1 MYYFCSMKDKLKT
14 IVQWGTIIVLFI
26 PLTTKIPNFIERI
39 QKYFIDNKEKIINEA
54 WNFYYLFIVMFII
67 IFIIA
72 PCIHI
77 TNSSKEDKEKEL

>member
-1 MYYFCSMKDKLKT
+1 MKDKLKT
-14 IVQWGTIIVLFI
+14 ILRWVAMFFI
-26 PLTTKIPNFIERI
+26 FAPLCFRLPYFIERI

-72 PCIHI
+72 PHIHI
-77 TNSSKEDKEKEL
+77 TNSSKEDKKEEL